1 MSVEAET
8 VRNERPVTAR
18 IFFALWPPNVL
29 AEALA
34 NVAREAAEHLGG
46 RPTRRDTIHLTLA
59 FLGDVPV
66 SELPKL
72 YAAGERVRASPFTLK
87 IDRCGY
93 WQHNGVLWA
102 GLGEGQDCLH
112 DLYRQLQAALGE
124 SGFRPDPQER
134 RYTPHL
140 TLVRRVPVPGD
151 EPMQAVRQGFRSLDW
166 LCTSYALVR
175 SDLSASGPHYTTLR
189 EFPLT

>member
-1 MSVEAET
+1 M
-8 VRNERPVTAR
+8 
-18 IFFALWPPNVL
+18 WPPDALADTL
-29 AEALA
+29 AE
-34 NVAREAAEHLGG
+34 VAREAAEHLGG

-72 YAAGERVRASPFTLK
+72 YAAGERVRASSFALK

-102 GLGEGQDCLH
+102 GLGEGLDCLH
-112 DLYRQLQAALGE
+112 DLYRQLRAALDE
-124 SGFRPDPQER
+124 SGFRPDPQVR

-140 TLVRRVPVPGD
+140 TLVRRVSLVSD
-151 EPMQAVRQGFRSLDW
+151 ESMQATAQGFRSLDW
-166 LCTSYALVR
+166 LCTSYVLVR
-175 SDLSASGPHYTTLR
+175 SDLSVSGPQYTTLR
-189 EFPLT
+189 EFSLV